1 MASTAQLLR
10 YEIAAMTGLEY
21 TPEQILHVFN
31 ILDQLLL
38 TVGSADIYL
47 SWNDSF
53 AIETELNEEGEM
65 EIQLVVYDEPEEGE
79 SWL

>member
-38 TVGSADIYL
+38 TVGSADRYL